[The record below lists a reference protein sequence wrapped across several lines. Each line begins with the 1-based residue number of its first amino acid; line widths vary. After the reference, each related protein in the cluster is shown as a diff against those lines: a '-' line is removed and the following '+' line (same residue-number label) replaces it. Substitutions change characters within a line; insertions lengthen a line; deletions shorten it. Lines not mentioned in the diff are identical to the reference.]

1 MITSTSLSNPKF
13 LKRIRRALWLAK
25 LQSLA
30 SGKRS
35 TEYVKNRRGNNVLRL
50 DVQGVTLQAAY
61 ASGGS
66 SKDFSKT
73 INKALDNTNQ
83 QV

>member
-1 MITSTSLSNPKF
+1 MFTQTSFSNPTF
-13 LKRIRRALWLAK
+13 IRRIRRALWLAQ

-35 TEYVKNRRGNNVLRL
+35 TEYVKNRKGNNVLRL

-61 ASGGS
+61 ATGCS

-73 INKALDNTNQ
+73 INKALEG
-83 QV
+83 